1 MYVWAAAA
9 AAAAF
14 LLIVVVVVV
23 AVVLVLI
30 VVVVVVVVVL
40 TAVVETF
47 FPSYSLPIHEPS
59 KQHNHSEQQSVIKFY
74 KLSVNYSTKYLV
86 TACKTR
92 VVRQV
97 FHRTKTDFIWN

>member
-1 MYVWAAAA
+1 MYVWAA

-23 AVVLVLI
+23 AVVL
-30 VVVVVVVVVL
+30 VVVVVVL

-74 KLSVNYSTKYLV
+74 KLSVNYSTKISGNCV
-86 TACKTR
+86 
-92 VVRQV
+92 
-97 FHRTKTDFIWN
+97 